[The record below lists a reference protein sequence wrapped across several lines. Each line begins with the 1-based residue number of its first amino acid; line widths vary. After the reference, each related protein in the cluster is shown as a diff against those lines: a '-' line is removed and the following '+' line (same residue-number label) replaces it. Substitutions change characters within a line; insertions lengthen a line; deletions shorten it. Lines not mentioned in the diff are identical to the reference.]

1 MRLHQLFMGHTPF
14 LLIFNCT
21 EDLQRLLLRIGNLTL
36 VPLLT
41 ADRAPASKTFGDVL
55 QEVRQ
60 QYRAR
65 EVAEV
70 TFVGANPRNSAENA
84 TEHNFLT
91 VEKYNS
97 TSDSWHVVQND
108 ASWDTR
114 FYWTKGFFGRS
125 NVTIEWHI
133 PHDTEPGVYR
143 IRYFGHYRKNLSLT
157 HAVSIPFEGTSSAF
171 EITKT

>member
-1 MRLHQLFMGHTPF
+1 V
-14 LLIFNCT
+14 
-21 EDLQRLLLRIGNLTL
+21 E
-36 VPLLT
+36 
-41 ADRAPASKTFGDVL
+41 RAPTNKTFGDVL

-60 QYRAR
+60 QYRVG

-91 VEKYNS
+91 VERHTN
-97 TSDSWHVVQND
+97 TSGTWQVVQND

-114 FYWTKGFFGRS
+114 GSLSQS

-133 PHDTEPGVYR
+133 PAGTEPGTYR
-143 IRYFGHYRKNLSLT
+143 IRYFGHYKKRVLLT
-157 HAVSIPFEGTSSAF
+157 RTITVPFEGSSSAF
-171 EITKT
+171 EI

>member
-1 MRLHQLFMGHTPF
+1 DR
-14 LLIFNCT
+14 
-21 EDLQRLLLRIGNLTL
+21 
-36 VPLLT
+36 VPVN
-41 ADRAPASKTFGDVL
+41 KTFGDVL

-60 QYRAR
+60 QYRVG

-70 TFVGANPRNSAENA
+70 TFVGANPRTSAENA

-91 VEKYNS
+91 VERYTNI
-97 TSDSWHVVQND
+97 SDSWHVVQND

-114 FYWTKGFFGRS
+114 FYWTKGYFGRS

-133 PHDTEPGVYR
+133 PPGTELGVYR
-143 IRYFGHYRKNLSLT
+143 IRYFGHYRKKPPKS

-171 EITKT
+171 EITSL